1 MSFDIAEDDALLRE
15 EALRA
20 VDVNPGDGACIDE
33 DVLRVGAIRVTVEKA
48 A

>member
-1 MSFDIAEDDALLRE
+1 MSFDIAEDDALLRD